1 MSGRR
6 SSEVMAGATAS
17 TSTASSSVQPSKS
30 GASNEKPRR
39 SFLHRPSAAVIEE
52 TKHFNKREVK
62 KLRSQFKRIA
72 GKNGTLSIEEF
83 RQSLGVVGMIQ
94 DSLLCQRLFSVFN
107 KSKTGAINFAEFLEG
122 LGVLVKGSVDEKLD
136 FAFAMCDIDGSGEIT
151 YEELLLTVDS
161 IMRIYSGIMGTPND
175 SATLDTVKVR
185 KMFNKLD
192 RNHDGKINVEE
203 YKRGMRK
210 HPELVQSLRGTN
222 VFQSGQFRVNE
233 LLRRRIHKYQ
243 KATASL
249 QGKVEQAIA
258 ALEQERK
265 SKLEPTPGP
274 AEVALEEKAGQTKAE
289 LQRTETLRSIDSD
302 LTITDEEE
310 EESEDY
316 SDVDEGT
323 EEKEARAGP
332 HPQPEKAEQVDALAL
347 LRQVQAKLDEMATV
361 DYGSI
366 DYERRKYDLQRSG
379 GSANGK
385 PLMRTSGSSPND
397 VHHASSDPEH
407 EDRAQRDSDN
417 EALLKKYITPVAKGS
432 TVFFG
437 HKNWDLVL
445 NVMKGIQLTVSRC
458 FAENR
463 EVNAID
469 YAFKEKY
476 TLLAGAKHAVTYNHD
491 IDDIDLDTSGRSC
504 RFIDYAPFVFQN
516 LREHFG
522 IKDEEYVHSI
532 GPGNMLSNLM
542 LGKIYIRGTQKLK
555 R

>member
-1 MSGRR
+1 MATP
-6 SSEVMAGATAS
+6 SSI
-17 TSTASSSVQPSKS
+17 QPSKNDS
-30 GASNEKPRR
+30 EQEKRRVR
-39 SFLHRPSAAVIEE
+39 SFINRAIHNSLDDIEE

-72 GKNGTLSIEEF
+72 GKNGRLSPDEF

-107 KSKTGAINFAEFLEG
+107 KSKSGTISFSEFLEG

-151 YEELLLTVDS
+151 YEELLLTVQS
-161 IMRIYSGIMGTPND
+161 IMRIYSGIMGTPNN
-175 SATLDTVKVR
+175 SAALDTVKVQR
-185 KMFNKLD
+185 MFNKLD
-192 RNHDGKINVEE
+192 RNKDGKINVEE

-249 QGKVEQAIA
+249 QGKVSQVIA
-258 ALEQERK
+258 ALERDKERK
-265 SKLEPTPGP
+265 ARVDKKRNVGADKQATISLAEPS
-274 AEVALEEKAGQTKAE
+274 
-289 LQRTETLRSIDSD
+289 LRRLDTADSVESD
-302 LTITDEEE
+302 ATITDGETDIEV
-310 EESEDY
+310 ESGPVEDEQKKEANGD
-316 SDVDEGT
+316 DVD
-323 EEKEARAGP
+323 
-332 HPQPEKAEQVDALAL
+332 VLLL

-366 DYERRKYDLQRSG
+366 DYERRKFKMQKSG
-379 GSANGK
+379 SSVNGK
-385 PLMRTSGSSPND
+385 MALMKTSGSPNEIHN
-397 VHHASSDPEH
+397 VSSDPEH
-407 EDRAQRDSDN
+407 EERLQRDSDN
-417 EALLKKYITPVAKGS
+417 DALLRKYITPVAKGS

-458 FAENR
+458 YAENR
-463 EVNAID
+463 EINAID

-476 TLLAGAKHAVTYNHD
+476 TLLAGATHAVTHNQD
-491 IDDIDLDTSGRSC
+491 MDDIDLDTSGRSC

-522 IKDEEYVHSI
+522 IKNEQYVHSI

-542 LGKIYIRGTQKLK
+542 LGEYSNI
-555 R
+555 